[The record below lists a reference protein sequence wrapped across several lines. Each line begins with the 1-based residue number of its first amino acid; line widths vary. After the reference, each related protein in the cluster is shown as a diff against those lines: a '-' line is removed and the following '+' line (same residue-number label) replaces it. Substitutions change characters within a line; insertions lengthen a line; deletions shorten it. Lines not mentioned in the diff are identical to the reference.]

1 VAFPVATA
9 RCAARAFTPTKST
22 FRIPRGRKSK
32 PFKERWRRAITD
44 WNGLVVV
51 DIGCGPGNVFASLGG
66 EPAFLLGI
74 DIADGALR
82 MAERIGCTPLR
93 VDAHSLPLVSAF
105 ADVVA
110 MNATIH
116 RCDHMA
122 TVLAEA
128 ARLVKPGGILVT
140 DHDPQRSACDFRG
153 LGLALW
159 RAGVPACRWFKVAG
173 HTDREARKWML
184 AGEIHHDAGDG
195 MTEEE
200 FRQVLEPLSFKV
212 KVYRHDNDAGAE
224 ALDGVPGRAGRKMG
238 VAQRLSG
245 IDPRSASGAI
255 TLMCVAKH
263 RVRRS

>member
-1 VAFPVATA
+1 
-9 RCAARAFTPTKST
+9 
-22 FRIPRGRKSK
+22 
-32 PFKERWRRAITD
+32 
-44 WNGLVVV
+44 
-51 DIGCGPGNVFASLGG
+51 VFASLGG

-82 MAERIGCTPLR
+82 MAERIGYTPLR

-140 DHDPQRSACDFRG
+140 D
-153 LGLALW
+153 
-159 RAGVPACRWFKVAG
+159 